1 MLVDSFEIK
10 SGIKAHLIQNDIF
23 KTNIACVL
31 LTTPLKRET
40 VTQNALL
47 PFLLRSGTNNLK
59 NQLEINK
66 KLEEMYGASFDCG
79 IDKMGDN
86 QVLKFYI
93 ESINDNFVG
102 NKDEMLKQ
110 TTNFIL
116 EIVFNTLIE
125 NGQFNEDILNIEK
138 QNLKQVIESKI
149 DDKDIYA
156 FENCINSMYGDKGF
170 GLYKYGFTEDIS
182 KISAKSLADSYIE
195 LINNCKI
202 DIFISGDLKNI
213 DIKGILENN
222 ENIKKL
228 IARKPNYI
236 LNNESTE
243 SKQKVEN
250 IQEKRE
256 ILDVAQGKLVIGL
269 DILSKQKDIGI
280 VALVYNAI
288 LGDGV
293 NSMLFQNVREKASLA
308 YSTKSKYVKQKA
320 NIFIRC
326 GIEVD
331 NYQKALDIIKEQLD
345 NIKNGN
351 FTEEDISN
359 AKCYLISGIKAIEEE
374 QDSEIVFYIGNE
386 ISNINM
392 TLKQYIDVIQNITKE
407 EIIEF
412 ANLLEYNTIYFL
424 SNK

>member
-31 LTTPLKRET
+31 LTTPLERET

-47 PFLLRSGTNNLK
+47 PFLLRSGTQNLK
-59 NQLEINK
+59 TQLEINK

-110 TTNFIL
+110 TINFIL

-182 KISAKSLADSYIE
+182 KITAKSLADSYIE

-222 ENIKKL
+222 ANIKNL
-228 IARKPNYI
+228 VARKPKYI

-243 SKQKVEN
+243 SKQKVDN

-256 ILDVAQGKLVIGL
+256 ILDVSQGKLVIGL
-269 DILSKQKDIGI
+269 DVLSKQKDVGV

-351 FTEEDISN
+351 FTDEDIDN

-392 TLKQYIDVIQNITKE
+392 TLKQYIEVIQNITKE

>member
-10 SGIKAHLIQNDIF
+10 SGIKVHLIQNDIF

-31 LTTPLKRET
+31 LTTPLLKNT

-47 PFLLRSGTNNLK
+47 PFLLRSGTKNLPT
-59 NQLEINK
+59 QLEINK
-66 KLEEMYGASFDCG
+66 KLEEMYGATFDCG

-93 ESINDNFVG
+93 ESINDNFVNEKG
-102 NKDEMLKQ
+102 EMLEK
-110 TTNFIL
+110 TINLIL

-125 NGQFNEDILNIEK
+125 NGKFRENILEIEK

-156 FENCINSMYGDKGF
+156 FENCINSMYGDNGF
-170 GLYKYGFTEDIS
+170 GLYKYGYLKDIES
-182 KISAKSLADSYIE
+182 ITAQSLAENYKT
-195 LINNCKI
+195 LINTCKI
-202 DIFISGDLKNI
+202 DIFVSGDLKQLNV
-213 DIKGILENN
+213 KEMLEND
-222 ENIKKL
+222 ENIEKL
-228 IARKPNYI
+228 SERNPNYI

-243 SKQKVEN
+243 SKQKVDKV
-250 IQEKRE
+250 QEKQE
-256 ILDVAQGKLVIGL
+256 KLDIAQGKLVIGL
-269 DILSKQKDIGI
+269 DVLSKQKNLGCI
-280 VALVYNAI
+280 ALVYNAI

-308 YSTKSKYVKQKA
+308 YSTKSKYVKQKG

-331 NYQKALDIIKEQLD
+331 NYQKALDIIKEQLEAVKQGD
-345 NIKNGN
+345 
-351 FTEEDISN
+351 FTEEDINN
-359 AKCYLISGIKAIEEE
+359 AKCYLISGIKSIEEE
-374 QDSEIVFYIGNE
+374 QDSEVVFYIGNE
-386 ISNINM
+386 ISKVNM
-392 TLKQYIDVIQNITKE
+392 SLKQYIEGIETVSKK

-412 ANLLEYNTIYFL
+412 ANMLEYNTIYFL
-424 SNK
+424 TNK

>member
-1 MLVDSFEIK
+1 MLENVFEIK

-31 LTTPLKRET
+31 LTVPLERDT
-40 VTQNALL
+40 VTSNALI
-47 PFLLRSGTNNLK
+47 PFLLRSGTKSLTS
-59 NQLEINK
+59 QLEINK
-66 KLEEMYGASFDCG
+66 KLEEMYGATFDCG

-93 ESINDNFVG
+93 ESINDNFTNG
-102 NKDEMLKQ
+102 KDEILKDSI
-110 TTNFIL
+110 NFIL
-116 EIVFNTLIE
+116 DIVFNTLIE
-125 NGQFNEDILNIEK
+125 NGEFKEDILNIEK
-138 QNLKQVIESKI
+138 ENLKQVIEGKI

-170 GLYKYGFTEDIS
+170 GLYKYGYLEDIS
-182 KISAKSLADSYIE
+182 KITAKSLAETYLN
-195 LINNCKI
+195 LINTCKI
-202 DIFISGDLKNI
+202 DIFISGDLQNTNIKDILTNNKNI
-213 DIKGILENN
+213 N
-222 ENIKKL
+222 KL
-228 IARKPNYI
+228 PERQPNYI

-243 SKQKVEN
+243 SKQKVDNYNEK
-250 IQEKRE
+250 QEKMD
-256 ILDVAQGKLVIGL
+256 ISQGKLVIGL
-269 DILSKQKDIGI
+269 DILSKIPKQNC

-288 LGDGV
+288 LGDGA

-308 YSTKSKYVKQKA
+308 YSTKSKYVKQKG

-331 NYQKALDIIKEQLD
+331 NYQKALDIIKEQLE
-345 NIKNGN
+345 NIEKGN
-351 FTEEDISN
+351 FTDDDINN

-386 ISNINM
+386 ISSSDM
-392 TLKQYIDVIQNITKE
+392 SLQEYIDEILSVKKE

-412 ANLLEYNTIYFL
+412 AKSLQYNTIYFL

>member
-1 MLVDSFEIK
+1 MLVDSFNVK
-10 SGIKAHLIQNDIF
+10 SGIKLHLIQNDIF

-31 LTTPLKRET
+31 LTTPLERST
-40 VTQNALL
+40 VTQNALI
-47 PFLLRSGTNNLK
+47 PFLLRSGTKNLPT
-59 NQLEINK
+59 QLDINK
-66 KLEEMYGASFDCG
+66 KLEEMYGATFDCG

-93 ESINDNFVG
+93 ESLNDNFVSD
-102 NKDEMLKQ
+102 KSEMLKE
-110 TTNFIL
+110 TINFIL

-125 NGQFNEDILNIEK
+125 NNSFKEDIMQIEK
-138 QNLKQVIESKI
+138 QNLKQLIESKI
-149 DDKDIYA
+149 DDKDLYA
-156 FENCINSMYGDKGF
+156 FENCINTMYGDKGF
-170 GLYKYGFTEDIS
+170 GLYKYGNLEDID
-182 KISAKSLADSYIE
+182 KITAQSLAENYKE
-195 LINNCKI
+195 LIESCKI
-202 DIFISGDLKNI
+202 DIFVSGDLKALNVKEI
-213 DIKGILENN
+213 IENN
-222 ENIKKL
+222 ENIKNLKP
-228 IARKPNYI
+228 RNPNYI

-250 IQEKRE
+250 VQVKKEK
-256 ILDVAQGKLVIGL
+256 LDVAQGKLVIGL
-269 DILSKQKDIGI
+269 DILSKQKDLGC

-288 LGDGV
+288 LGDGA

-308 YSTKSKYVKQKA
+308 YSTKSKYVKQKG

-331 NYQKALDIIKEQLD
+331 NYQKALDIIKEQLEA
-345 NIKNGN
+345 IKKGK
-351 FTEEDISN
+351 FTEEDIEN

-386 ISNINM
+386 ISNVNM
-392 TLKQYIDVIQNITKE
+392 SLKEYMEMIQKITKDQ
-407 EIIEF
+407 IVEF

>member
-31 LTTPLKRET
+31 LTTPLERET

-47 PFLLRSGTNNLK
+47 PFLLRSGTKNLK
-59 NQLEINK
+59 TQLEINK

-110 TTNFIL
+110 TINFIL

-182 KISAKSLADSYIE
+182 KITAKSLADSYIE

-222 ENIKKL
+222 GNIKNL
-228 IARKPNYI
+228 VAREAKYI

-243 SKQKVEN
+243 SNQKVDN

-256 ILDVAQGKLVIGL
+256 ILDISQGKLVIGL
-269 DILSKQKDIGI
+269 DVLSKQKDVGV

-308 YSTKSKYVKQKA
+308 YSTKSKYVKQKC

-351 FTEEDISN
+351 FTDEDIDN

-392 TLKQYIDVIQNITKE
+392 TLKQYIEVIQNVTKE

>member
-31 LTTPLKRET
+31 LTVPLEKDT
-40 VTQNALL
+40 VTANALI
-47 PFLLRSGTNNLK
+47 PFLLRSGTKNLPS
-59 NQLEINK
+59 QLEINK
-66 KLEEMYGASFDCG
+66 KLEEMYGSSFDCG

-93 ESINDNFVG
+93 ESINDNFAG
-102 NKDEMLKQ
+102 ENSEILKE
-110 TTNFIL
+110 TIDFIL

-125 NGQFNEDILNIEK
+125 NGKFKESILDIEK
-138 QNLKQVIESKI
+138 ENLKQVIESKI
-149 DDKDIYA
+149 DDKDLYA
-156 FENCINSMYGDKGF
+156 FENCISSMYGEKGF
-170 GLYKYGFTEDIS
+170 GLYKYGYLEDVENIT
-182 KISAKSLADSYIE
+182 AESLAKTYQNLIDS
-195 LINNCKI
+195 CKI
-202 DIFISGDLKNI
+202 DIFISGDLKELNVK
-213 DIKGILENN
+213 DILENN
-222 ENIKKL
+222 ENIQKL
-228 IARKPNYI
+228 KERKPNYI
-236 LNNESTE
+236 LNNESTQ
-243 SKQKVEN
+243 SKQKVDKV
-250 IQEKRE
+250 QEKNE
-256 ILDVAQGKLVIGL
+256 KLDVAQGKLVIGL
-269 DILSKQKDIGI
+269 DVLSKQNNLAC

-308 YSTKSKYVKQKA
+308 YSAKSKYVKQKG

-326 GIEVD
+326 GIEID

-351 FTEEDISN
+351 FTEEDIEN
-359 AKCYLISGIKAIEEE
+359 AKSYLISGIKSIEEE

-386 ISNINM
+386 ISNIDM
-392 TLKQYIDVIQNITKE
+392 SLKKYI
-407 EIIEF
+407 EIIQSIAKDEIVEF
-412 ANLLEYNTIYFL
+412 ANALEYNTIYFL

>member
-10 SGIKAHLIQNDIF
+10 SGVKVHLIQNDIF
-23 KTNIACVL
+23 KTNIACVI
-31 LTTPLKRET
+31 LTTPLERNT
-40 VTQNALL
+40 VTTNALI
-47 PFLLRSGTNNLK
+47 PFLLRSGTKNLPS
-59 NQLEINK
+59 QLEINK
-66 KLEEMYGASFDCG
+66 KLEEMYGATFDCG

-93 ESINDNFVG
+93 ESINDNFAG
-102 NKDEMLKQ
+102 EKSEILKE
-110 TTNFIL
+110 TIDFIL

-125 NGQFNEDILNIEK
+125 EGKFKEDILSIEK
-138 QNLKQVIESKI
+138 ENLKQVIEGKI

-156 FENCINSMYGDKGF
+156 FENCINSMYGEKGF
-170 GLYKYGFTEDIS
+170 GLYKYGYLEDVDGIT
-182 KISAKSLADSYIE
+182 AKSLADDYKK
-195 LINNCKI
+195 LIDSCKI
-202 DIFISGDLKNI
+202 DIYVSGDLKEL
-213 DIKGILENN
+213 DVKEILENN
-222 ENIKKL
+222 SNIQNL
-228 IARKPNYI
+228 AERKPNYI

-243 SKQKVEN
+243 NKQKVDKV
-250 IQEKRE
+250 QEKNE
-256 ILDVAQGKLVIGL
+256 KLEVAQGKLVIGL
-269 DILSKQKDIGI
+269 DVLSKQKDLAC
-280 VALVYNAI
+280 VALVYNSI

-308 YSTKSKYVKQKA
+308 YSTKSKYVKQKG

-326 GIEVD
+326 GIEID

-351 FTEEDISN
+351 FTEEDIEN
-359 AKCYLISGIKAIEEE
+359 AKCYLISGIKSIEEE

-386 ISNINM
+386 ISNVDM
-392 TLKQYIDVIQNITKE
+392 SLKKYMEVIESVTKE
-407 EIIEF
+407 QIVEF

>member
-47 PFLLRSGTNNLK
+47 PFLLRSGTKNLK
-59 NQLEINK
+59 TQLEINK

-102 NKDEMLKQ
+102 EKDEMLKH

-138 QNLKQVIESKI
+138 QNLRQVIESKI

-228 IARKPNYI
+228 VARKPKYI

-269 DILSKQKDIGI
+269 DVLSKQKDIGT

-351 FTEEDISN
+351 FTDEDISN

-392 TLKQYIDVIQNITKE
+392 TLKQYIEVIQNITKK

>member
-31 LTTPLKRET
+31 LTTPLNRET

-47 PFLLRSGTNNLK
+47 PFLLRSGTKNLK
-59 NQLEINK
+59 TQLEINK

-102 NKDEMLKQ
+102 EKDEMLKQ
-110 TTNFIL
+110 TINFIL

-182 KISAKSLADSYIE
+182 KITAKSLADSYIE

-222 ENIKKL
+222 ANIKNL
-228 IARKPNYI
+228 VARDPKYI

-243 SKQKVEN
+243 SKQKVDN

-256 ILDVAQGKLVIGL
+256 TRQARCRRR
-269 DILSKQKDIGI
+269 
-280 VALVYNAI
+280 
-288 LGDGV
+288 GV
-293 NSMLFQNVREKASLA
+293 GQR
-308 YSTKSKYVKQKA
+308 
-320 NIFIRC
+320 
-326 GIEVD
+326 
-331 NYQKALDIIKEQLD
+331 
-345 NIKNGN
+345 
-351 FTEEDISN
+351 
-359 AKCYLISGIKAIEEE
+359 
-374 QDSEIVFYIGNE
+374 
-386 ISNINM
+386 
-392 TLKQYIDVIQNITKE
+392 
-407 EIIEF
+407 
-412 ANLLEYNTIYFL
+412 
-424 SNK
+424 

>member
-59 NQLEINK
+59 TQLEINK

>member
-31 LTTPLKRET
+31 LTTPLERET

-47 PFLLRSGTNNLK
+47 PFLLRSGTKNLK
-59 NQLEINK
+59 TQLEINK

-110 TTNFIL
+110 TINFIL

-170 GLYKYGFTEDIS
+170 GLYKYGFKEDIS
-182 KISAKSLADSYIE
+182 KITAKSLADSYIE

-213 DIKGILENN
+213 DIKSILENN
-222 ENIKKL
+222 ANIKNL
-228 IARKPNYI
+228 VAREPKYI

-243 SKQKVEN
+243 CKQKVDN

-256 ILDVAQGKLVIGL
+256 SLDVSQGKLVIGL
-269 DILSKQKDIGI
+269 DVLSKQKNLGV

-308 YSTKSKYVKQKA
+308 YSIKSKYVKQKA

-351 FTEEDISN
+351 FTDEDINN

-392 TLKQYIDVIQNITKE
+392 TLKQYIEVIQNITKE

>member
-47 PFLLRSGTNNLK
+47 PFLLRSGTKNLK
-59 NQLEINK
+59 TQLEINK

-102 NKDEMLKQ
+102 EKDEMLKQ

-138 QNLKQVIESKI
+138 QNLRQVIESKI

>member
-31 LTTPLKRET
+31 LTTPLNRET

-47 PFLLRSGTNNLK
+47 PFLLRSGTKNLK
-59 NQLEINK
+59 TQLEINK

-102 NKDEMLKQ
+102 EKDEMLKQ
-110 TTNFIL
+110 TINFIL

-182 KISAKSLADSYIE
+182 KITAKSLADSYIE

-222 ENIKKL
+222 ANIKNL
-228 IARKPNYI
+228 VARELKYI

-243 SKQKVEN
+243 SKQKVDN

-256 ILDVAQGKLVIGL
+256 ILDVSQGKLVIGL
-269 DILSKQKDIGI
+269 DVLSKQKNLGV

-351 FTEEDISN
+351 FTDEDINN

-392 TLKQYIDVIQNITKE
+392 TLKQYIEVIQNITKE